1 MATTTYKTLGQS
13 APAAT
18 TSTDLYTVPAATS
31 AIISTVVITN
41 RSATDATFRLSVSK
55 LGAALANADYLV
67 YDATVQGSGF
77 ITLTLGITMATTD
90 KLRVYA
96 STANLSFNAF
106 GTEIA

>member
-1 MATTTYKTLGQS
+1 MATTYKTLGQA

-31 AIISTVVITN
+31 AIVSTITIAN
-41 RSATDATFRLSVSK
+41 RAATDATFRISQSLT
-55 LGAALANADYLV
+55 GAALTDKDYLV
-67 YDATVQGSGF
+67 YDATIPASGF
-77 ITLTLGITMATTD
+77 ITLTLGIKMATTD

-96 STANLSFNAF
+96 SSANISFNAF

>member
-1 MATTTYKTLGQS
+1 MATIYKTLGQA

-31 AIISTVVITN
+31 AILSTIVVTN
-41 RSATDATFRLSVSK
+41 RSATDATFRISQSLA
-55 LGAALANADYLV
+55 GAVLANKDYIV
-67 YDATVQGSGF
+67 YDATVPGSGF

-96 STANLSFNAF
+96 STANLSFNVF
-106 GTEIA
+106 GTELS

>member
-18 TSTDLYTVPAATS
+18 TSTDLYTVPAATE
-31 AIISTVVITN
+31 AIVSTITIAN
-41 RSATDATFRLSVSK
+41 RAATDATFRISQSLA
-55 LGAALANADYLV
+55 GAALANKDYLI
-67 YDATVQGSGF
+67 YDATVPASGF
-77 ITLTLGITMATTD
+77 ITLTLGITMAATD

-96 STANLSFNAF
+96 SSANISFNAF